1 VNSDDIRT
9 LYAFNGWAT
18 GRIVAAV
25 GPLSSADYTRDL
37 HTSHGSVRG
46 TLVHTLWAEWI
57 WLQRW
62 RGESPKRV
70 FADDEFPDVKALE
83 SRWRDVERDRNEFIT
98 SLTDAQL
105 HGQISYENLQGQRWT
120 YPLVHAMQHV
130 VNHSSYHRGQIV
142 TLLRQLG
149 HTPPATDFLVFF
161 DEGGR

>member
-1 VNSDDIRT
+1 MILT
-9 LYAFNGWAT
+9 LINT
-18 GRIVAAV
+18 AAAMKKND
-25 GPLSSADYTRDL
+25 G
-37 HTSHGSVRG
+37 
-46 TLVHTLWAEWI
+46 
-57 WLQRW
+57 
-62 RGESPKRV
+62 
-70 FADDEFPDVKALE
+70 
-83 SRWRDVERDRNEFIT
+83 

-149 HTPPATDFLVFF
+149 HTPPPTDFLVFL